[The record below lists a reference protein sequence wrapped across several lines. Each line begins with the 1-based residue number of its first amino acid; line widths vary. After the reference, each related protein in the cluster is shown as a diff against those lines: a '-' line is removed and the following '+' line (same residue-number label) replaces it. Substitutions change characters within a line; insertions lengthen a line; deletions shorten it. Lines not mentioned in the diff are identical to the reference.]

1 MRRIIWNVGLSLL
14 AATVAIAADA
24 AAGKALYD
32 KSCKGCHGLDGKANP
47 AIAKSMKVEMLH
59 LGDPAVQKMS
69 DADLKA
75 VITGGKGKMKGVASV
90 KGAGVDN
97 VVAHMRTFKP

>member
-1 MRRIIWNVGLSLL
+1 MKRIIWSVGLSLI
-14 AATVAIAADA
+14 AAAVAIAADA

-32 KSCKGCHGLDGKANP
+32 KACKACHGLDGKPNP

-59 LGDPAVQKMS
+59 LGAPEVQKMS

-75 VITGGKGKMKGVASV
+75 VITSGKGKMKPVASV

-97 VVAHMRTFKP
+97 VVSHMRTFKP